1 MKDAVRRYL
10 REALLKLVSVQRCTF
25 AQQVVTASPVRD
37 ADLIVQTWAGIVIY
51 IHLVDE
57 PIKPP
62 KLRRIVEH
70 ATNAGI
76 STLFLADR
84 RLLPRPGERVPADRW
99 FVALAALASNWLY
112 TYRLTSAGPAL
123 RPVQF
128 ISVNRLE
135 VEARDAADMPVAH
148 LRHFRLDVRHRA
160 VKGYWMLADFEPEHD
175 ARAHYRR
182 PETGAPP
189 GWTRPPGDGRAAAP
203 PAPDSR
209 LDGYYAL
216 LGLARE
222 ASRDEVKAAFRRLAF
237 ALHPDVSDL
246 PKDEAEARFKA
257 LNEAYEQIKS
267 ANSWG

>member
-1 MKDAVRRYL
+1 MKDAIRRHL
-10 REALLKLVSVQRCTF
+10 RDELLKLMSVQRCVF
-25 AQQVVTASPVRD
+25 AQPTITANAVKA
-37 ADLIVQTWAGIVIY
+37 ADVIVQTWAGIVIY

-57 PIKPP
+57 PVKPP

-76 STLFLADR
+76 STLFLADL

-99 FVALAALASNWLY
+99 FVALAALAGNWLY
-112 TYRLTSAGPAL
+112 TYRLTPRGPAL

-128 ISVNRLE
+128 TPVSRLE
-135 VEARDAADMPVAH
+135 VEARYAGDMPVAH
-148 LRHFRLDVRHRA
+148 LRHFRLDVRHSA
-160 VKGYWMLADFEPEHD
+160 VKGYWMLADFEPEHA

-182 PETGAPP
+182 PEAAAAAGQ
-189 GWTRPPGDGRAAAP
+189 TRPPADDDRPAAP
-203 PAPDSR
+203 ASR
-209 LDGYYAL
+209 LDGCYAL

-222 ASRDEVKAAFRRLAF
+222 ANRDEVKAAFRRLAF

-246 PKDEAEARFKA
+246 PKEEAEARFKA
-257 LNEAYEQIKS
+257 LSEAYEQIKA